1 MTYEEVMAAKRT
13 VAEMHAD
20 AIKLIAA
27 GQSPFDPRT
36 EASKLIEAGLR
47 IKLAIH
53 SAGY

>member
-1 MTYEEVMAAKRT
+1 MSYEEVMAAKQAAADMKT
-13 VAEMHAD
+13 D

-36 EASKLIEAGLR
+36 EASKLIATGLR

-53 SAGY
+53 GAGY